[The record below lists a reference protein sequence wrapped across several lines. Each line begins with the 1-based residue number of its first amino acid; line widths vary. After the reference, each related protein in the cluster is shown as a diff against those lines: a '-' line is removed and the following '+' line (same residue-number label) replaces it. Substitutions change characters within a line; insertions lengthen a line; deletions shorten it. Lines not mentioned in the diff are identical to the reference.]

1 MTPTERKAFDAM
13 VDALTSIHELD
24 DLGDG
29 IATVNIDYVEVTRA
43 LDLVD
48 KVNAERRTSL

>member
-13 VDALTSIHELD
+13 VDALTSIHEVD